1 MKGIGISEKAIEI
14 SYIFQ
19 SIFYAFLGGL
29 CGLILIYAV
38 LVPLFLAHPL
48 DFPFSDGILVA
59 PIGGTMFK
67 FALLLV
73 VTIIAG
79 YIPARRIVKKNTLDS
94 ILGR

>member
-1 MKGIGISEKAIEI
+1 MLRNWGNAGR
-14 SYIFQ
+14 
-19 SIFYAFLGGL
+19 AFLGGL
-29 CGLILIYAV
+29 FGIIIVYGL

-59 PIGGTMFK
+59 PVSGTMFK

-79 YIPARRIVKKNTLDS
+79 YIPARKIVKKNTLDS